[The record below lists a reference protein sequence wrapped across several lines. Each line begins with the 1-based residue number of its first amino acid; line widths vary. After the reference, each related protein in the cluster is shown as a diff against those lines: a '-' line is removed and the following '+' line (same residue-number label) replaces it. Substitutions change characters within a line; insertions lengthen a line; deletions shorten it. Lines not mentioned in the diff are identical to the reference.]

1 MAGLADVMAALSQS
15 DTVKQLGQKLG
26 VDPSTVGRGIA
37 AAVPLLMAALANN
50 ASTPTGAQA
59 LHQAVTSDH
68 DGSILDDLKGALQN
82 ADTASGGRILGHLLG
97 DRQTAAEQAI
107 ARGTG
112 LNAQA
117 ASQVLATLAPIAM
130 GAVARLQQEHGLDAQ
145 GLSSRLQQEV
155 EMAKQRAPG
164 LMSLATRL
172 LDRNQDGSMLDDVGN
187 MVGKLFKTS

>member
-1 MAGLADVMAALSQS
+1 
-15 DTVKQLGQKLG
+15 
-26 VDPSTVGRGIA
+26 
-37 AAVPLLMAALANN
+37 
-50 ASTPTGAQA
+50 
-59 LHQAVTSDH
+59 
-68 DGSILDDLKGALQN
+68 
-82 ADTASGGRILGHLLG
+82 
-97 DRQTAAEQAI
+97 
-107 ARGTG
+107 
-112 LNAQA
+112 
-117 ASQVLATLAPIAM
+117 VLATLAPIVM